1 MTHESPTPQMHYS
14 SGKLLLKLSIHIS
27 NVKITPA
34 TVLHGQGTRF
44 AHRSKGYYCT
54 FTRVC
59 FSPKNTATKTQTQ
72 NSAYTVIVS
81 LNTRIAVGKTFLW
94 LLLNDI
100 VIIMLPLENMFS
112 LWMPT
117 VQGGIYTSDVSSPPQ
132 AVL

>member
-1 MTHESPTPQMHYS
+1 MSKSLRRLCFMGKAHVLPIEARGITVHLPESVFHR
-14 SGKLLLKLSIHIS
+14 K
-27 NVKITPA
+27 
-34 TVLHGQGTRF
+34 TRQ
-44 AHRSKGYYCT
+44 
-54 FTRVC
+54 
-59 FSPKNTATKTQTQ
+59 PKTQTQ